1 MPAAEELQSPLRL
14 EGTEATEGLS
24 LTRNLVHI
32 YICIMYGRYIYNYLY
47 ASYCTYILKVPN
59 LS

>member
-32 YICIMYGRYIYNYLY
+32 YIYMYNVWKIYL
-47 ASYCTYILKVPN
+47 
-59 LS
+59 